1 MNTMNERIM
10 QIRVEQKLSQKDFGE
25 IIGLS
30 RSMISCYEKG
40 LRKITERS
48 MNDICREFS
57 INKEWLLTGENEM
70 YISREE
76 DTVLINIFDEI
87 LNSDNKNLKELIRRI
102 SILEDKHINLLNQ
115 LVNEFK

>member
-1 MNTMNERIM
+1 MNTISERIM
-10 QIRVEQKLSQKDFGE
+10 QIRSEQKLSQKDFGE

-40 LRKITERS
+40 LREITERS
-48 MNDICREFS
+48 MDDICREFS
-57 INKEWLLTGENEM
+57 INREWLLAGENEM

-87 LNSDNKNLKELIRRI
+87 LHSDNKKLKELVMKI
-102 SILEDKHINLLNQ
+102 SILEDKQVNLLNQ